1 MNRKVTPRTPKSI
14 VGDFSG
20 DPEEFYLP
28 KAPPIPPPSGS
39 QPTARSSHQ
48 TAEALAPMIRDVQHA
63 RATISQSSTDSF
75 GFRPDD
81 PHTWHRAAES
91 GNALAMACLGDAWCW
106 GGYIPRGIARIEA
119 EGVRLLERSSGL
131 GNPLGIYLLSR
142 TQRILA
148 GYRLHPDIADATEK
162 RALEAGFLTEK
173 NLNCPVWMIAEAVAL
188 REGSITAVDLSK
200 HFALIEGCSGT
211 DYTDAWALHGICLLE
226 GEGVAPNSREG
237 FEWLRRAAEK
247 LNGTALTYLGNC
259 YRNGAG
265 VKKDPATA
273 IHWYRMA
280 AANGQ
285 DDALNSLGY
294 CARHGIGCKRNE
306 KEAVRYYRS
315 AAESRHPS
323 GCYNMGF
330 SCEKGLGLR
339 RDRNEAVEWY
349 RKAAALGH
357 SKAEEALRRLGAD

>member
-1 MNRKVTPRTPKSI
+1 M
-14 VGDFSG
+14 
-20 DPEEFYLP
+20 
-28 KAPPIPPPSGS
+28 
-39 QPTARSSHQ
+39 
-48 TAEALAPMIRDVQHA
+48 
-63 RATISQSSTDSF
+63 
-75 GFRPDD
+75 GFEPDD

-162 RALEAGFLTEK
+162 RALHAGFLEEK
-173 NLNCPVWMIAEAVAL
+173 HPDCPVWVIAQAVAL
-188 REGSITAVDLSK
+188 REGSITPVDLSRQ
-200 HFALIEGCSGT
+200 FALIQCCVES
-211 DYTDAWALHGICLLE
+211 DYTDAWTLYGFCLLG
-226 GEGVAPNSREG
+226 GEGVARNNREG

-247 LNGTALTYLGNC
+247 LNGTAMTYLANC
-259 YRNGAG
+259 YRNGTG
-265 VKKDPATA
+265 VEKDPTTA
-273 IHWYRMA
+273 IHWYRTA

-306 KEAVRYYRS
+306 EEAVRYYWS

-349 RKAAALGH
+349 RKAAALGN
-357 SKAEEALRRLGAD
+357 SKAVEALRRLGAD